1 MHTVSWTGNKSC
13 IPYHGPAIHHTYRVM
28 DRQYIIHTVSWTG
41 NKSYIPYHGPA
52 INHAYRVVTK
62 SLHATTLKNGSHFAR
77 GNSCVLRLAFILR
90 WGQRSF
96 LFHNLYDMNGFSTY
110 SIWLMTP
117 ITEWYLFWRKRNLR
131 PFRLLLYAIRAIS
144 KQLNVFNVLEH
155 TNWPDPLG
163 KTPTADGFFAKL
175 NFIHTEVL

>member
-1 MHTVSWTGNKSC
+1 M
-13 IPYHGPAIHHTYRVM
+13 
-28 DRQYIIHTVSWTG
+28 HTVSWTG

-96 LFHNLYDMNGFSTY
+96 FFHNLYDMNGFSTY

-163 KTPTADGFFAKL
+163 KTPTADRFFAKL